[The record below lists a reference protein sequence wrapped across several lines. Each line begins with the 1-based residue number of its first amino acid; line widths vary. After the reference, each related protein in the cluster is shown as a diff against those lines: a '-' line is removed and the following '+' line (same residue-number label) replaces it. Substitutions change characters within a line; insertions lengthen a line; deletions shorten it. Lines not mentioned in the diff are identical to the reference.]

1 MKGDPMSIDDSELN
15 DLPTIF
21 ERALSLDEGRRRAY
35 LDEVCNGRPD
45 LRREIESLIEA
56 ADPQRD
62 EDHFSEPDPIPG
74 RQISGYT
81 VYSLIGE
88 GGHGRVYLARQHNP
102 DRFVAIKIMSAGLLS
117 RGARRRFE
125 YEAEVLARLRHPGI
139 AHIYE
144 AGVEAIGGV
153 PLPWFAMEHI
163 EGACTIIEHVRAAAL
178 SRNECVKLAI
188 ELCVILQ
195 YGHQNGV
202 LHRDLKPSNLLV
214 GSNKQLKVIDFGVAR
229 SFGADQHPLT
239 LATRAG
245 DLFGTLAYMS
255 PEQCGGDGR
264 TVDARSDIYA
274 LGTVLYEML
283 TLKPAIDLDAKGV
296 PEAVRAVV
304 QAEIIRPSVL
314 QPDLRGDL
322 EAIVMKALERD
333 PALRFQ
339 SATEM
344 ALDLEAFLRGDAV
357 GARRQTVLYRS
368 ERFLRKH
375 WIPAIGVLSLF
386 GLLLAATFVSTTA
399 LRRERAVRAEAEQR
413 SAELQAALVQ
423 SASDAKARTAALEFV
438 SSQVLGAIPS
448 RSGSPELTA
457 RQALLNATA
466 RIEELSKD
474 DVDLEIELRRVAASA
489 LQGFN
494 ELSAAAEQY
503 ERVAILLDDADQ
515 RGVERALAP
524 RERVKL
530 LSSFALVLGALRSER
545 AEEIQR
551 RTWDEG
557 KRLLGE
563 RDQATIYAGAVFL
576 AGAVRRDGFLRHRA
590 ELENLYGL
598 AASALGDGDSTT
610 STLRQSLMMQL
621 AVGSKADRLE
631 SCRLAEIELL
641 AAERSG
647 SQLRIERARQARLS
661 VLVEQGA
668 PGLIADAR
676 QLVEEAEQK
685 YGAGAPPALLA
696 RDTLVRA
703 LSTVGEWTSA
713 IPFAQAQADAYQAS
727 TTASAA
733 DRMDE
738 WLRLAVVAAE
748 AGNPA
753 LAQVALTRAS
763 EAKSQVPPDSARRV
777 IAEIARIRAQSLL
790 DGPRSASVHLLAL
803 REACEATK
811 GTKPRTL
818 EALREANVTL
828 ARLSHQVG
836 DTASAATYARTY
848 LDTVRELGIQPGALG
863 VEASRYLPAS
873 TE

>member
-1 MKGDPMSIDDSELN
+1 MSTDDSEPN

-21 ERALSLDEGRRRAY
+21 ERALSLDCGRRRAF

-81 VYSLIGE
+81 VHGLIGE

-163 EGACTIIEHVRAAAL
+163 EGARTVIEHVRATAL
-178 SRNECVKLAI
+178 SRDDCVKLAI
-188 ELCVILQ
+188 ELCAILQ
-195 YGHQNGV
+195 FGHQNGV
-202 LHRDLKPSNLLV
+202 LHRDLKPSNILV
-214 GSNKQLKVIDFGVAR
+214 GSNKQIKVIDFGVAR
-229 SFGADQHPLT
+229 SFGGDQHPLT

-245 DLFGTLAYMS
+245 DLLGTLAYMS

-283 TLKPAIDLDAKGV
+283 TLTPAIALGAKGV

-304 QAEIIRPSVL
+304 QAEIIRPSIL
-314 QPDLRGDL
+314 RPELRGDL

-344 ALDLEAFLRGDAV
+344 ASDLEAFLRGDAV
-357 GARRQTVLYRS
+357 RARRQTVLYRS

-375 WIPAIGVLSLF
+375 WLSAFGVLALC
-386 GLLLAATFVSTTA
+386 GVLLAATFVSTTA
-399 LRRERAVRAEAEQR
+399 LRREQVARAEAEQR
-413 SAELQAALVQ
+413 SMELQGALVR
-423 SASDAKARTAALEFV
+423 SASDARARTAALDFL
-438 SSQVLGAIPS
+438 STQVLGAIPS

-457 RQALLNATA
+457 RQALLNATT
-466 RIEELSKD
+466 RIAEISKD
-474 DVDLEIELRRVAASA
+474 DVDLEIELRRVAAAA

-494 ELSAAAEQY
+494 ELSGAAEQY
-503 ERVAILLDDADQ
+503 ERIVMLLDDAEQ
-515 RGVERALAP
+515 RGVERTLAP

-551 RTWDEG
+551 RAWDEG
-557 KRLLGE
+557 ERLLGE
-563 RDQATIYAGAVFL
+563 RDQATIYAGAVYL
-576 AGAVRRDGFLRHRA
+576 AGAVRRDGFPKHRA
-590 ELENLYGL
+590 ELEKIYDL
-598 AASALGDGDSTT
+598 AAAALGDDDSTT
-610 STLRQSLMMQL
+610 STLRQSLMIQL
-621 AVGSKADRLE
+621 AVGLKADRLDAR
-631 SCRLAEIELL
+631 RLAEIELS
-641 AAERSG
+641 AAERSR

-661 VLVEQGA
+661 VLVEQGLT
-668 PGLIADAR
+668 GIVDDAR
-676 QLVEEAEQK
+676 QLVEEAEKK

-703 LSTVGEWTSA
+703 LLTAGDWNGA
-713 IPFAQAQADAYQAS
+713 IPFAQEQADAYQAS
-727 TTASAA
+727 KTASAA

-748 AGNPA
+748 SGDTA
-753 LAQVALTRAS
+753 LAQAALVRAS
-763 EAKSQVPPDSARRV
+763 EAKAQVPPDSTRPV
-777 IAEIARIRAQSLL
+777 IAELARIRAQSIL
-790 DGPRSASVHLLAL
+790 DGSGSAPEHLLAL
-803 REACEATK
+803 RQACEAIK
-811 GTKPRTL
+811 GSKPRTL
-818 EALREANVTL
+818 EALREADVTL
-828 ARLSHQVG
+828 ARLSYHVG
-836 DTASAATYARTY
+836 DTVAAATYARRF
-848 LDTVRELGIQPGALG
+848 LDRVRELGIQPGALG
-863 VEASRYLPAS
+863 EEASRYLPVS